1 MRWLRFPRILGIV
14 VCLYLIGMS
23 LIFGNLSTQSY
34 RFVRG
39 AQATT
44 GTVIALLPTPTAGSS
59 RTPVNR
65 PGRLV
70 PTAPRVRYTV
80 AGKSYEYVAA
90 HGHYRQPL
98 HVGDTVS
105 VLYDPSNPA
114 RARLRG
120 EGNVLVPLITSGFA
134 TCAVGVAVVLFLT
147 RNAGVAPRS
156 RRVTGGAGG
165 PAERLGGEPAAAPS
179 AHPAERPDR
188 PVGEPGERI
197 PKP

>member
-1 MRWLRFPRILGIV
+1 MGIV

-23 LIFGNLSTQSY
+23 LVFGNLSTQSY

-59 RTPVNR
+59 RTPINR

-70 PTAPRVRYTV
+70 PTAPQVRYTV
-80 AGKSYEYVAA
+80 AGKTYEYVAA
-90 HGHYRQPL
+90 HGRYRQPL
-98 HVGDTVS
+98 HVGDQVT
-105 VLYDPSNPA
+105 VLYDPKNPA

-120 EGNVLVPLITSGFA
+120 EGSLLAPLITSGFA

-147 RNAGVAPRS
+147 RNVGVVPQSSRIAEEAGD
-156 RRVTGGAGG
+156 
-165 PAERLGGEPAAAPS
+165 EPADLLEDETVEAPPGR
-179 AHPAERPDR
+179 PAERPDE
-188 PVGEPGERI
+188 PAGEPRKRT
-197 PKP
+197 PKR

>member
-23 LIFGNLSTQSY
+23 VVFGSLSTQNY

-80 AGKSYEYVAA
+80 DGRTYEYVAA
-90 HGHYRQPL
+90 HGQYRQPL
-98 HVGDTVS
+98 HVGDHVT
-105 VLYDPSNPA
+105 VLYDPRNPA
-114 RARLRG
+114 RARLHG
-120 EGNVLVPLITSGFA
+120 EGSVLVPMITSGFA
-134 TCAVGVAVVLFLT
+134 TCAVAVAVLLFLT
-147 RNAGVAPRS
+147 RNVGVVPRS
-156 RRVTGGAGG
+156 RRTAGDAVELEDR
-165 PAERLGGEPAAAPS
+165 PADSSSTRPIP
-179 AHPAERPDR
+179 HPDQ
-188 PVGEPGERI
+188 PVGERTGRT